1 MNVLKPDKKST
12 IITLLNNGISQR
24 EINRKTKIHR
34 TTIRKYANES
44 GLFLGN
50 PDLDSKCP
58 TEGEVATGSDFVTIQ
73 NTPPRPPGKS
83 VSKEERQAIPLHAR
97 SACEPHREW
106 IEDQVRLG
114 RNGVS
119 IYQDLVEFFAFTNKY
134 NSVKRF
140 VRGLK
145 REDPKQFD
153 RLEFLPG
160 EEAQVDYGKGAKT
173 LHSTGKYR
181 KPRLF
186 VMTLKYSRRSFR
198 KVVWKS
204 SKETWAKL
212 HEQAFRYFGGC
223 PQYVVLDNLKEGVIK
238 PDIYEPELNA
248 VYAAMLDHYGVV
260 ADPAR
265 VQDPNRKGT
274 VENAI
279 QHTQDTALKGRTFE
293 SIARQNEWLMHWEE
307 RWAAPRIHGRAK
319 RQVEEMFQEEKPH
332 LKQLPLSSFRYFSQ
346 ETRTVWDDGMIQVGK
361 SYYSALPAPLHTQVI
376 IRIYDTEL
384 EVVNPV
390 TMEVIRRHVKSNRPG
405 FAQMEP
411 GDRIFNPS
419 RQTNYLFAKAES
431 IGPSTKKLC
440 KLLFEEEGRPGQRRM
455 QGIVNLVRHY
465 KACYVEE
472 AAIKAIKADLRNY
485 KSIRNLVK
493 ILAEKDQGEK
503 EKDSDSLIQEHKLIR
518 PPEDYAVF
526 WEQHAAQREVC
537 EQSPVCVRTRTGRPA
552 GSEIV
557 SNKNRFVMPR
567 EQLFKVWQSASW
579 EKVIEVFGLEVDEK
593 RHSKPEEIW
602 IKSPFTGEKTA
613 SLHLNLAENI
623 FKDFSSGLGAKVGV
637 LNFCQDMLGLRG
649 QAMNCYEVASWM
661 MENGISNL
669 ESSDTRPQVAKGAIY
684 HNPLKGNVRIS
695 KEPEENK
702 PIKVDLRPWLQPGH
716 PELQS
721 RQISEATCRYLGCGF
736 LPERAKGAPLN
747 GRLVFQVRGVSEL
760 KPVILTHVGRALTP
774 QQEKA
779 DGKYWSF
786 PFFKKLE
793 IYNQDKLL
801 LDPEARQQVER
812 FGLVLVEGFFD
823 VAALIES
830 GCLNVGALMGSH
842 MTEEQMIRVKFISSH
857 VPIPKVTVFLDR
869 DEAGIA
875 GAEKTVP
882 LLRSN
887 GFSAKSFDWN
897 QVFKQSGADL
907 VKIPATIMDPGDMS
921 VKQLQW
927 LRRQGRI

>member
-24 EINRKTKIHR
+24 EISRKTKIN
-34 TTIRKYANES
+34 RKTVSRYAND
-44 GLFLGN
+44 LFPGN
-50 PDLDSKCP
+50 GDLDPKYP
-58 TEGEVATGSDFVTIQ
+58 TEGEVATGSDCIISQ
-73 NTPPRPPGKS
+73 SAPPRPPGNS
-83 VSKEERQAIPLHAR
+83 VPKEQKRVIPLHAR

-114 RNGVS
+114 RNAVS
-119 IYQDLVEFFAFTNKY
+119 IYQDLVELFGFTNKY

-145 REDPKQFD
+145 KEDPKQFD

-160 EEAQVDYGKGAKT
+160 EEAQVDYGQGART
-173 LHSTGKYR
+173 LHATGKYR

-223 PQYVVLDNLKEGVIK
+223 PQYVVLDNLKEGVIT
-238 PDIYEPELNA
+238 PDTYEPELNA

-265 VQDPNRKGT
+265 VRDPNRKGT

-293 SIARQNEWLMHWEE
+293 SIERQNEWLMHWEE

-319 RQVEEMFQEEKPH
+319 RQVEEMFQEEKPY
-332 LKQLPLSSFRYFSQ
+332 LKQLPLTSFRYFSQ
-346 ETRTVWDDGMIQVGK
+346 EIRTVWDDGMIQVGK
-361 SYYSALPAPLHTQVI
+361 SYYSALPAPLNTKVI
-376 IRIYDTEL
+376 IRIYDTEI
-384 EVVNPV
+384 EVIDPV

-405 FAQMEP
+405 FARMEP

-455 QGIVNLVRHY
+455 QGIVNLARHY
-465 KACYVEE
+465 EACYIEE
-472 AAIKAIKADLRNY
+472 AATKAIKVDLRNY

-493 ILAEKDQGEK
+493 TLAENNKGEK
-503 EKDSDSLIQEHKLIR
+503 EIETDSLIQEHKLIR
-518 PPEDYAVF
+518 PPEDYAAF
-526 WEQHAAQREVC
+526 WAQHAAQTAVC
-537 EQSPVCVRTRTGRPA
+537 EQSPE
-552 GSEIV
+552 GSERGREK
-557 SNKNRFVMPR
+557 SRFVMPK
-567 EQLFKVWQSASW
+567 EQLPKVWQSASW
-579 EKVIEVFGLEVDEK
+579 EKVIDVFELEVDGK
-593 RHSKPEEIW
+593 RRSKAEEIW

-637 LNFCQDMLGLRG
+637 LNFCQDLLALRG

-661 MENGISNL
+661 VENGISNL
-669 ESSDTRPQVAKGAIY
+669 NIRSQGVKNRVPE
-684 HNPLKGNVRIS
+684 S
-695 KEPEENK
+695 KEPTENK
-702 PIKVDLRPWLQPGH
+702 PIRVDLRRWLQPQH
-716 PELQS
+716 PELKH
-721 RQISEATCRYLGCGF
+721 RQVSEATCRYLGCGF
-736 LPERAKGAPLN
+736 LPERLNGKKKSPLN
-747 GRLVFQVRGVSEL
+747 GRLVFQVRGLSSA
-760 KPVILTHVGRALTP
+760 ILTHVGRALTP
-774 QQEKA
+774 QQEKTN
-779 DGKYWSF
+779 GKYWSF
-786 PFFKKLE
+786 PFFKRLE

-801 LDPEARQQVER
+801 SDTPARQQVDR
-812 FGLVLVEGFFD
+812 LGLVLVEGFLD
-823 VAALIES
+823 VAALVES
-830 GCLNVGALMGSH
+830 GCLNVGALMGAH
-842 MTEEQMIRVKFISSH
+842 MTEQQVGRVKFISSRI
-857 VPIPKVTVFLDR
+857 PIPKITVFLDR
-869 DEAGIA
+869 DEAGMI
-875 GAEKTVP
+875 GTQKTVAV
-882 LLRSN
+882 LRKN
-887 GFSAKSFDWN
+887 GFLSEAFDWD
-897 QVFKQSGADL
+897 QPLGPSDL
-907 VKIPATIMDPGDMS
+907 KIPPTVMDPGDMS
-921 VKQLQW
+921 PRQLQW
-927 LRRQGRI
+927 LREQGKI

>member
-24 EINRKTKIHR
+24 EISRKTKIR
-34 TTIRKYANES
+34 RKTVRKYANES
-44 GLFLGN
+44 GLFPAN
-50 PDLDSKCP
+50 PDLDSKP
-58 TEGEVATGSDFVTIQ
+58 PSEGEVATGSDYITSQ
-73 NTPPRPPGKS
+73 NTPPWPPGNS
-83 VSKEERQAIPLHAR
+83 VSKEEKRATPIHAR

-106 IEDQVRLG
+106 IEEQVRLG
-114 RNGVS
+114 RNAVA
-119 IYQDLVEFFAFTNKY
+119 IYQDLVERFGFTNKY

-160 EEAQVDYGKGAKT
+160 EV
-173 LHSTGKYR
+173 
-181 KPRLF
+181 

-212 HEQAFRYFGGC
+212 HEEAFRYLGGC
-223 PQYVVLDNLKEGVIK
+223 TQYVVLDNLKEGVIK

-265 VQDPNRKGT
+265 VRDPNRKGT

-293 SIARQNEWLMHWEE
+293 SIERQNEWLMHWEE
-307 RWAAPRIHGRAK
+307 RWAAQRIHGRTK
-319 RQVEEMFQEEKPH
+319 RQVEEMFQEEKPY
-332 LKQLPLSSFRYFSQ
+332 LKRLPLSSFGYFSQ
-346 ETRTVWDDGMIQVGK
+346 ETRTVWDDGAIQVGK
-361 SYYSALPAPLHTQVI
+361 SYYSALPAPLYKKVI
-376 IRIYDTEL
+376 VRIYDTEI
-384 EVVNPV
+384 EIIDPV
-390 TMEVIRRHVKSNRPG
+390 TMEIIRRHVKSNWPG
-405 FAQMEP
+405 SVQMEP

-431 IGPSTKKLC
+431 IGPATNKLC
-440 KLLFEEEGRPGQRRM
+440 RLLFQEEGRTGQRRM

-472 AAIKAIKADLRNY
+472 AAIKAIKVDLRSY
-485 KSIRNLVK
+485 RSIRKLVK
-493 ILAEKDQGEK
+493 ILAENNQEEK
-503 EKDSDSLIQEHKLIR
+503 EWDSDRLIQEHKLIR
-518 PPEDYAVF
+518 PPEDYAAF
-526 WEQHAAQREVC
+526 WEQNAAQREVY
-537 EQSPVCVRTRTGRPA
+537 EPSPA
-552 GSEIV
+552 GSGRVREK
-557 SNKNRFVMPR
+557 SRFVMPKK
-567 EQLFKVWQSASW
+567 QLPQVWQSASW

-593 RHSKPEEIW
+593 RRSKPDEIW

-613 SLHLNLAENI
+613 SLHLNLTGNI

-637 LNFCQDMLGLRG
+637 LNFCQGLLGLRG

-661 MENGISNL
+661 VEKGISAIDGP
-669 ESSDTRPQVAKGAIY
+669 DTRSRVVKK
-684 HNPLKGNVRIS
+684 HVRLLK
-695 KEPEENK
+695 ETEENK
-702 PIKVDLRPWLQPGH
+702 PITVDLLRWLQPQH
-716 PELQS
+716 PELRR
-721 RQISEATCRYLGCGF
+721 RQVSEATCRYLGCGF
-736 LPERAKGAPLN
+736 LPERPKGTAHSPLN
-747 GRLVFQVRGVSEL
+747 GRVVFQVRGVSGL

-774 QQEKA
+774 QQEKT

-786 PFFKKLE
+786 PFFKRLE

-801 LDPEARQQVER
+801 LDASARQQVER

-823 VAALIES
+823 VAALVES

-842 MTEEQMIRVKFISSH
+842 MTKKQMARVKFISSR
-857 VPIPKVTVFLDR
+857 VPIPKITVFLDR
-869 DEAGIA
+869 DEAGITGTGKA
-875 GAEKTVP
+875 VA

-887 GFSAKSFDWN
+887 GFSAEAFDWN
-897 QVFKQSGADL
+897 QTLVQSGADL
-907 VKIPATIMDPGDMS
+907 VKIPATIRDAGDMS
-921 VKQLQW
+921 TKQLQW
-927 LRRQGRI
+927 LRTQDKI

>member
-12 IITLLNNGISQR
+12 IITLLKNGISQR
-24 EINRKTKIHR
+24 EISRKTKIR
-34 TTIRKYANES
+34 RKTVRKYAKE
-44 GLFLGN
+44 GGFLLQDDN
-50 PDLDSKCP
+50 LDSKSP
-58 TEGEVATGSDFVTIQ
+58 TLATGLDCITIQ
-73 NTPPRPPGKS
+73 NTPPWPPGNS
-83 VSKEERQAIPLHAR
+83 VSKEENQVIPSYAR

-119 IYQDLVEFFAFTNKY
+119 IYQDLVELFAFTNKY

-145 REDPKQFD
+145 KEDPKQFD

-223 PQYVVLDNLKEGVIK
+223 PQYVVLDNLKEGVIT

-265 VQDPNRKGT
+265 VRDPDRKGT

-293 SIARQNEWLMHWEE
+293 SIERQNEWLMHWEE

-319 RQVEEMFQEEKPH
+319 RQVEEMFQEEKPY
-332 LKQLPLSSFRYFSQ
+332 LKRLPLSSFRYFSQ

-376 IRIYDTEL
+376 IRIYDTEI
-384 EVVNPV
+384 EVIDPV

-455 QGIVNLVRHY
+455 QGIVSLARHY
-465 KACYVEE
+465 EACYIEE
-472 AAIKAIKADLRNY
+472 AAIKAIKVDLRNY

-493 ILAEKDQGEK
+493 ILAENNKGEK
-503 EKDSDSLIQEHKLIR
+503 ERDSDSLIQEHKLIR
-518 PPEDYAVF
+518 PPEDYAAF
-526 WEQHAAQREVC
+526 WEQHAAQTEVG
-537 EQSPVCVRTRTGRPA
+537 EQSPVESERGREK
-552 GSEIV
+552 S
-557 SNKNRFVMPR
+557 RFVMPK
-567 EQLFKVWQSASW
+567 EQLPKIWQSASW
-579 EKVIEVFGLEVDEK
+579 EKVIDVFGLEVEEK
-593 RHSKPEEIW
+593 RRSKPEEIW

-613 SLHLNLAENI
+613 SLHLNLTENI
-623 FKDFSSGLGAKVGV
+623 FKDFSSGMGAKIGV
-637 LNFCQDMLGLRG
+637 LNFCQDLLGLRG

-661 MENGISNL
+661 VERGISAID
-669 ESSDTRPQVAKGAIY
+669 SPDTRSQVVKK
-684 HNPLKGNVRIS
+684 HVQLS

-702 PIKVDLRPWLQPGH
+702 PIRVDLRPWLQPEH
-716 PELQS
+716 PEL
-721 RQISEATCRYLGCGF
+721 RRRLVSETTCRYLGCGF
-736 LPERAKGAPLN
+736 LPERAKGSPLN

-801 LDPEARQQVER
+801 LDPEARQQVAR

-875 GAEKTVP
+875 GTEKAVA
-882 LLRSN
+882 LLQSN

-907 VKIPATIMDPGDMS
+907 VEIPTAIRDPGDMS
-921 VKQLQW
+921 VRQLQW

>member
-1 MNVLKPDKKST
+1 MNVLTPDKKST
-12 IITLLNNGISQR
+12 IITLLKNGISQR
-24 EINRKTKIHR
+24 EISRKAKIHR
-34 TTIRKYANES
+34 KTVRRYANES
-44 GLFLGN
+44 GLFPAN
-50 PDLDSKCP
+50 PDLDSKYP
-58 TEGEVATGSDFVTIQ
+58 TLATGPDCITIQ
-73 NTPPRPPGKS
+73 NTPPWPPGNS
-83 VSKEERQAIPLHAR
+83 VSKEEKRAIPLHAR

-119 IYQDLVEFFAFTNKY
+119 IYQDLVELFGFTNKY

-145 REDPKQFD
+145 KEDPKQFD

-160 EEAQVDYGKGAKT
+160 EEAQVDYGQGAKT

-186 VMTLKYSRRSFR
+186 VMTLKFSRRSFR

-223 PQYVVLDNLKEGVIK
+223 TQYVVLDNLKEGVIK

-248 VYAAMLDHYGVV
+248 VYAAMLDHYGVI

-265 VQDPNRKGT
+265 VLDPNRKGT

-293 SIARQNEWLMHWEE
+293 SIERQNEWLMHWEE

-319 RQVEEMFQEEKPH
+319 RQVEQMFQEEKPY
-332 LKQLPLSSFRYFSQ
+332 LKQLPLSSFKYFSQ

-361 SYYSALPAPLHTQVI
+361 SYYSALPVPLHTKVI
-376 IRIYDTEL
+376 IRIYDTEI
-384 EVVNPV
+384 EVIDPV

-465 KACYVEE
+465 KACYIEE
-472 AAIKAIKADLRNY
+472 AAIKAIKVDLRNY

-493 ILAEKDQGEK
+493 TLAENNQREK
-503 EKDSDSLIQEHKLIR
+503 EKDSDRLIQEHKLIR
-518 PPEDYAVF
+518 PPEDYAAF
-526 WEQHAAQREVC
+526 WEQHAAQTEVG
-537 EQSPVCVRTRTGRPA
+537 EQSPA
-552 GSEIV
+552 GSERV
-557 SNKNRFVMPR
+557 REPSRFIMPR
-567 EQLFKVWQSASW
+567 EQLPKIWQSASW

-602 IKSPFTGEKTA
+602 IKSPFTGENTA
-613 SLHLNLAENI
+613 SLHLNLTENI

-637 LNFCQDMLGLRG
+637 LNFCQDLLGLRG

-661 MENGISNL
+661 MERGISAID
-669 ESSDTRPQVAKGAIY
+669 SPDTRSQVVKR
-684 HNPLKGNVRIS
+684 HVQLS

-702 PIKVDLRPWLQPGH
+702 PIRVDLRPWLQSGH
-716 PELQS
+716 PELQR
-721 RQISEATCRYLGCGF
+721 RQASEATCGYLGCGF
-736 LPERAKGAPLN
+736 LPERAEGSPLN

-774 QQEKA
+774 QQEKT

-801 LDPEARQQVER
+801 LDPKARQQVER

-830 GCLNVGALMGSH
+830 GCLNIGALMGSH
-842 MTEEQMIRVKFISSH
+842 MTEEQMARVKFISSH
-857 VPIPKVTVFLDR
+857 IPIPKVTVFLDR

-875 GAEKTVP
+875 GTEKAIA
-882 LLRSN
+882 LLRTN
-887 GFSAKSFDWN
+887 GFSAEAFDWN
-897 QVFKQSGADL
+897 QTFERSGADL
-907 VKIPATIMDPGDMS
+907 VKIPVTIRDPGDMS

>member
-12 IITLLNNGISQR
+12 IITLLKNGISQR
-24 EINRKTKIHR
+24 EINRKTNIDRK
-34 TTIRKYANES
+34 TIRKY
-44 GLFLGN
+44 GN
-50 PDLDSKCP
+50 GPLHGNGGLDSKSP
-58 TEGEVATGSDFVTIQ
+58 TDAEVATGSDFVISQ
-73 NTPPRPPGKS
+73 NTPPRPPGNS
-83 VSKEERQAIPLHAR
+83 ISKKEKRAIPLHAR

-114 RNGVS
+114 RNAVS
-119 IYQDLVEFFAFTNKY
+119 IYQDLVERFGFTNKY

-145 REDPKQFD
+145 RKDPKQFD

-160 EEAQVDYGKGAKT
+160 EEAQVDYGQGAKT

-223 PQYVVLDNLKEGVIK
+223 TQYVVLDNLKEGVIK

-248 VYAAMLDHYGVV
+248 VYAAMLDHYGVI

-265 VQDPNRKGT
+265 VRDPDRKGT

-293 SIARQNEWLMHWEE
+293 SIEKQNEWLMHWEE

-319 RQVEEMFQEEKPH
+319 RQVEEMFQEEKPY
-332 LKQLPLSSFRYFSQ
+332 LKQLPLSSFRYFNQ

-361 SYYSALPAPLHTQVI
+361 SYYSALPAPLHTKVV
-376 IRIYDTEL
+376 IRIYDTEV
-384 EVVNPV
+384 EVIDPV
-390 TMEVIRRHVKSNRPG
+390 TMEVIRRHIISNRPG

-440 KLLFEEEGRPGQRRM
+440 ELLFEEEGRPGQRRM
-455 QGIVNLVRHY
+455 QGIVNLARHY
-465 KACYVEE
+465 EACYIEE
-472 AAIKAIKADLRNY
+472 AATKAIKVDLRNY

-493 ILAEKDQGEK
+493 TLAENNQGGK
-503 EKDSDSLIQEHKLIR
+503 EKDSNPLIQEHKLIR
-518 PPEDYAVF
+518 PPEDYAAF
-526 WEQHAAQREVC
+526 WEQHAAQTELC

-552 GSEIV
+552 GSEKV
-557 SNKNRFVMPR
+557 RKKSCFVMPR
-567 EQLFKVWQSASW
+567 EELPKIWQSASW
-579 EKVIEVFGLEVDEK
+579 EKVIEVFGLEIDEK
-593 RHSKPEEIW
+593 RRCKPEEIW

-613 SLHLNLAENI
+613 SLHLNLTENI
-623 FKDFSSGLGAKVGV
+623 FNDFSSGLGAKVGV
-637 LNFCQDMLGLRG
+637 LNFCQNLLGMRG

-661 MENGISNL
+661 VERGISAID
-669 ESSDTRPQVAKGAIY
+669 SSDTRSQVVKR
-684 HNPLKGNVRIS
+684 HVRLL

-702 PIKVDLRPWLQPGH
+702 PIKVDLRPWLQSQH
-716 PELQS
+716 PELRR
-721 RQISEATCRYLGCGF
+721 RQVSEATCRYLGCGF
-736 LPERAKGAPLN
+736 LPERAKRSPLN
-747 GRLVFQVRGVSEL
+747 GRLVFQVRGVSGS

-774 QQEKA
+774 QQEET

-786 PFFKKLE
+786 PFFKRLE

-801 LDPEARQQVER
+801 LDPKARQQVER

-823 VAALIES
+823 VADLVES

-842 MTEEQMIRVKFISSH
+842 MTEEQMVRVEFICSQ
-857 VPIPKVTVFLDR
+857 VPIPKITIFLDR

-875 GAEKTVP
+875 GTEKALA
-882 LLRSN
+882 LLQAK
-887 GFSAKSFDWN
+887 GFSAEAFDWN
-897 QVFKQSGADL
+897 QTFERSGADL
-907 VKIPATIMDPGDMS
+907 VKIPDAIRDAGDMS
-921 VKQLQW
+921 VRQIQW
-927 LRRQGRI
+927 LRTQARI